1 MLMRLCLMPELLEA
15 VSMSPNATS
24 VSVEDSQRRFLTS
37 NNFYVSNVFTARPK

>member
-1 MLMRLCLMPELLEA
+1 MLMRLRLMPELLEA

-24 VSVEDSQRRFLTS
+24 DSQRRFLTS